1 MSPEYL
7 QNSNGRFK
15 LEELPA
21 GLPYRLLMLSGL
33 VFVTLFIV
41 YAGLSFGYAGFL
53 RSQITSVRA
62 EVSALGDQV
71 GEAEQRSFA
80 EFYSQLVH
88 TRELMDRHT
97 TSRPLF
103 AALERF
109 TRRDV
114 SYTGFTLALNERTA
128 TIEGVA
134 RSYELLASQLA
145 VFEQASSYFERVVLE
160 SSRLSPQGVAFQ
172 LRLTLTPALFAFS
185 APVPAP
191 VPDPNSDTLP

>member
-21 GLPYRLLMLSGL
+21 GLPYRLLILSGL

-41 YAGLSFGYAGFL
+41 YAGLSLGYAGFL
-53 RSQITSVRA
+53 RGQIASVRA
-62 EVSALGDQV
+62 EVSDLGNQV
-71 GEAEQRSFA
+71 PEAEQRNFA

-88 TRELMDRHT
+88 TRELMKRHT

-103 AALERF
+103 TVLERL

-114 SYTGFTLALNERTA
+114 SYNSFTLALSERTA

-172 LRLTLTPALFAFS
+172 LRLTLTPALFTFS
-185 APVPAP
+185 VPAP
-191 VPDPNSDTLP
+191 LPDPNADTLP

>member
-7 QNSNGRFK
+7 KNSNGQFK

-21 GLPYRLLMLSGL
+21 GLPYRLLILSGL
-33 VFVTLFIV
+33 VFVMLFIV

-62 EVSALGDQV
+62 EVTTLGDQV

-97 TSRPLF
+97 TSRPFF
-103 AALERF
+103 AVLERY

-114 SYTGFTLALNERTA
+114 SYTGFTLAVNERTVM
-128 TIEGVA
+128 IEGVA

-172 LRLTLTPALFAFS
+172 LRLTLTPALFTFS
-185 APVPAP
+185 API
-191 VPDPNSDTLP
+191 PDPNSATLP